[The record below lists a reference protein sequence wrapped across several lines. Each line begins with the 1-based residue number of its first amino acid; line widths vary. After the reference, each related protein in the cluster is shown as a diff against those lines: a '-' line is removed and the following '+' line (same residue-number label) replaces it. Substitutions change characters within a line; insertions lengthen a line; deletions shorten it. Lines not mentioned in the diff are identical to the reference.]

1 MEYNTTRNKLI
12 IPEYGRNVQKMVEFA
27 LTLPD
32 RNERTRFSHLIVSV
46 MGQINPQGSSSG
58 DHLHKLWDHLYYISD
73 FRLDVDSPYSAPE
86 PQIIYGNPAKVE
98 YSTNQIEYRHYGKN
112 ISRIIQKAIEFEEG
126 PEKEELIRII
136 ATHMKKSYLTWNRE
150 SVNDQLIVDHLKELS
165 GGKLIL
171 ADTVTLAST
180 NDILTI
186 QKRKSTKSQVKNK
199 DKGRIKRKR

>member
-27 LTLPD
+27 LTLTD
-32 RNERTRFSHLIVSV
+32 KNERTRFSHLIVSV

-73 FRLDVDSPYSAPE
+73 FKLDVDSPYSPPE
-86 PQIIYGNPAKVE
+86 PQVIHGNPSIVE
-98 YSTNQIEYRHYGKN
+98 YSTNKIEYRHYGKN

-150 SVNDQLIVDHLKELS
+150 SVNDQLIIDHLKELS
-165 GGKLIL
+165 DGKLVL
-171 ADTVTLAST
+171 ADSVTLAST
-180 NDILTI
+180 NDILAI